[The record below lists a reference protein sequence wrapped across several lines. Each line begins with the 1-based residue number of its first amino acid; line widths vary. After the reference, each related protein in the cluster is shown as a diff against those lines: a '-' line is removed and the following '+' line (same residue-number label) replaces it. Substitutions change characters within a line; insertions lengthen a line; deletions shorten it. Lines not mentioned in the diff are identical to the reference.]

1 MIWSVIG
8 IVLGFGI
15 VLAGMVAGA
24 KVGRETKSVKPLVV
38 GFGVMVIGFVLMFEG
53 LGLI

>member
-1 MIWSVIG
+1 MILS
-8 IVLGFGI
+8 VLGVVVGFWI

-38 GFGVMVIGFVLMFEG
+38 GFGVMVVGFVLMFEG